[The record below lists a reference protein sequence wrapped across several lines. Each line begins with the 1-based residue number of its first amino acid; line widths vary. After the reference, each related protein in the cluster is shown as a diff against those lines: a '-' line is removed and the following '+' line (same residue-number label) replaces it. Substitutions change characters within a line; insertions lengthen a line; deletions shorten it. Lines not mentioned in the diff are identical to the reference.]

1 MKFKVIIACACLL
14 SVLCVTAL
22 SAQETWQGNASVS
35 VRGELDRDGYYA
47 ASNSFPPG
55 TKILVTN
62 LANARTVVV
71 TVRQRLNGA
80 SNVFLMLSSRASL
93 ELGMNPTD
101 IARIKTQVVGI
112 STDLTGG
119 VSDFAYNRDTDTNPA
134 YGTPDAGR
142 VKPDN
147 GTTTTQVTPTPTP
160 APTPTPT
167 PTPLPTPTPYVD
179 TTVTQTTPEPQKDRF
194 AAPSTDQEADVSQ
207 RRAPAR
213 VKDTVPAF
221 EMAEAKI
228 PINEKAQAVFITRPQ
243 TPASAETM
251 AAVEPVDPQVKKKE
265 TAVAAS
271 ADKARVDE
279 YRHTVPEGEEVLAT
293 LIEPTEQPRSAAV
306 NEEGTVTVFERPS
319 FDRDTVV
326 AALND
331 PEIQAA
337 DRPFIWELH
346 DVRPAGEELALAEP
360 MLPEIGVQ
368 EKAAVDTY
376 VKRAH
381 DTDRLALDSYIL
393 PELTSHEKAE
403 INALSRTEPPE
414 DTVSLASHQ
423 LPRVKAAER
432 PEILQRSDIA
442 GRDKKEADLAL
453 VPAEPKAVIKPKL
466 ENHTTTITVVPD
478 HTTTTRVEPDHT
490 GTVTTTIWDTTTD
503 YTRNFYYLQL
513 GVFSSRATAEK
524 ILRANPTYPMMI
536 VNGKSD
542 SSTVYKVVVGPL
554 KRDETGT
561 VLYLF
566 KARGYRDAFLRYI
579 E

>member
-1 MKFKVIIACACLL
+1 MKFKVIIACTCLL

-22 SAQETWQGNASVS
+22 TAQETWQGNASVS
-35 VRGELDRDGYYA
+35 LRGELDRDGYYA

-62 LANARTVVV
+62 LSNARTVVV
-71 TVRQRLNGA
+71 TVRQRLNGT

-119 VSDFAYNRDTDTNPA
+119 ASDFAYNRDTDTNPA

-142 VKPDN
+142 IDTDN
-147 GTTTTQVTPTPTP
+147 GTTTTQV
-160 APTPTPT
+160 TPT

-179 TTVTQTTPEPQKDRF
+179 TTVTQTTAEPQKDRF
-194 AAPSTDQEADVSQ
+194 AAPATDQEADVSQ
-207 RRAPAR
+207 RQAPAR
-213 VKDTVPAF
+213 AKDTLPAF

-243 TPASAETM
+243 TPVSAETM
-251 AAVEPVDPQVKKKE
+251 ASVEPVDPEVKKKE
-265 TAVAAS
+265 TAVAVS
-271 ADKARVDE
+271 DDKARVDE
-279 YRHTVPEGEEVLAT
+279 YRHVVPEGEEVLAT
-293 LIEPTEQPRSAAV
+293 LIEPTEQPRSV
-306 NEEGTVTVFERPS
+306 VGTEEGTVTVFERPS
-319 FDRDTVV
+319 FDRETVV

-331 PEIQAA
+331 PELQAA

-360 MLPEIGVQ
+360 MLPEIGGP

-376 VKRAH
+376 VKRTH

-393 PELTSHEKAE
+393 PELTANEKAQ

-414 DTVSLASHQ
+414 DTVSIASHQ
-423 LPRVKAAER
+423 LPRVKEAER
-432 PEILQRSDIA
+432 PEILQRSDVA

-453 VPAEPKAVIKPKL
+453 VPAEPKAVIKPKMD
-466 ENHTTTITVVPD
+466 NHTTTITVVPD

-490 GTVTTTIWDTTTD
+490 STVTTTVWDTTTD
-503 YTRNFYYLQL
+503 YTRNFYYLQV
-513 GVFSSRATAEK
+513 GVFSSRDTAEK

-536 VNGKSD
+536 VSGKND
-542 SSTVYKVVVGPL
+542 TATVYKVVVGPL